1 MAQLFCGTSGFSYP
15 TWKPDFYPEK
25 LPAKKFL
32 SHYAI
37 KLNAVEIN
45 YTYHRLPSPTTLEG
59 WLADTQPGFVFALK
73 AHQRLTHIQ
82 RLARSEFTEAFFR
95 SVDPLRVHQKMGPV
109 LFQLPPNLQCDVAKL
124 EDFLK
129 DVPSDARCAF
139 EFRHP
144 SWFDEPVYDLLA
156 SRNIALCLAE
166 SDKLVVPKRTTAD
179 FVYFR
184 LRKTEYLPEDRAE
197 IARTVSDLL
206 SQGKNVYVFF
216 KHEETPAGALYAQ
229 ELLDS
234 QKNAASGQAG

>member
-1 MAQLFCGTSGFSYP
+1 M
-15 TWKPDFYPEK
+15 
-25 LPAKKFL
+25 
-32 SHYAI
+32 
-37 KLNAVEIN
+37 
-45 YTYHRLPSPTTLEG
+45 
-59 WLADTQPGFVFALK
+59 PGD
-73 AHQRLTHIQ
+73 AH
-82 RLARSEFTEAFFR
+82 
-95 SVDPLRVHQKMGPV
+95 
-109 LFQLPPNLQCDVAKL
+109 
-124 EDFLK
+124 
-129 DVPSDARCAF
+129 CAF

-206 SQGKNVYVFF
+206 SQDKDVYVFF

-234 QKNAASGQAG
+234 QKHAASGQAG

>member
-32 SHYAI
+32 SHYAT

-45 YTYHRLPSPTTLEG
+45 YTYHRLPSPATLEG

-129 DVPSDARCAF
+129 DVPGDARCAF

-144 SWFDEPVYDLLA
+144 SWFDEAVYDLLA

-184 LRKTEYLPEDRAE
+184 LRKTEYLPEDRAD

-206 SQGKNVYVFF
+206 SQGRNVYVFF

>member
-32 SHYAI
+32 SHYAT

-45 YTYHRLPSPTTLEG
+45 YTYHRLPSPATLEG
-59 WLADTQPGFVFALK
+59 WLVDTQPGFVFALK

-95 SVDPLRVHQKMGPV
+95 SVDPLRVHEKMGPV

-124 EDFLK
+124 QDFLN

-166 SDKLVVPKRTTAD
+166 SDKLVVPRRTTAN

-197 IARTVSDLL
+197 IARTVSELL
-206 SQGKNVYVFF
+206 LQDKSVYVFF
-216 KHEETPAGALYAQ
+216 KHEDTPAGALYAQ

-234 QKNAASGQAG
+234 QKNAVSGQAG

>member
-32 SHYAI
+32 SHYAT

-45 YTYHRLPSPTTLEG
+45 YTYHRLPSPATLEG

-109 LFQLPPNLQCDVAKL
+109 LFQLPPNLQCDVVKL

-129 DVPSDARCAF
+129 DVPGDARCAF

-234 QKNAASGQAG
+234 QKNAVRGQAG

>member
-32 SHYAI
+32 SHYAT

-45 YTYHRLPSPTTLEG
+45 YTYHRLPSPATLEG

-124 EDFLK
+124 EEFLK
-129 DVPSDARCAF
+129 DVPGDARCAF

-144 SWFDEPVYDLLA
+144 SWFDEPVYNLLA

-234 QKNAASGQAG
+234 QKNAVRGQAG

>member
-32 SHYAI
+32 SHYAT

-45 YTYHRLPSPTTLEG
+45 YTYHRLPSPATLEG

-95 SVDPLRVHQKMGPV
+95 SVDPLRVHEKMGPV

-124 EDFLK
+124 QDFLN